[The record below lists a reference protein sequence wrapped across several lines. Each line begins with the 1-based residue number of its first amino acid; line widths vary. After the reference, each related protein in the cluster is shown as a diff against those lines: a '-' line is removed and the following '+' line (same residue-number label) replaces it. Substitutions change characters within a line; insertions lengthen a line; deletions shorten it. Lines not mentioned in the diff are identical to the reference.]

1 MKILSVGTFAK
12 ISNTSLHRHWALE
25 KNAETVDAIDT
36 SAKHTSL
43 WYRIAYHLFLWGLPI
58 KLPEGNRENAR
69 IKEQISKNK
78 YDIVWIDKGVTIDAS
93 TLAFIKEKSPDTI
106 IASYSPDNM
115 ALRHNQSQQYLECI
129 PFYDF
134 IFTNKSYIL
143 DEMKSLGAKRIYFV
157 NNSYEAQF
165 HYPHT
170 LTQEEIFRLGGD
182 VGFVGSWEEERCRSI
197 LYLANHGI
205 KVKVFGDEK
214 WKKYNNYSPNLT
226 IITGGLFSEDYSKAL
241 QAFKI
246 SLCFLRKMNDDLQ
259 TTRTVE
265 IPACGGFM
273 LAERTTE
280 HQNMFVEG
288 KEADFFSSDEELLEK
303 CKYYLSHDKERRDI
317 AKAGNQRCKD
327 FGYSNEETIR
337 HLLDIIRSHQ

>member
-12 ISNTSLHRHWALE
+12 ISNTSLHRHWALQ
-25 KNAETVDAIDT
+25 KNAEYVDAIDT

-43 WYRIAYHLFLWGLPI
+43 WYRIAYHLYLWGLPI
-58 KLPEGNRENAR
+58 KLPEGNRENVR

-106 IASYSPDNM
+106 IVSYSPDNM
-115 ALRHNQSQQYLECI
+115 ALRHNQSQQYIECI
-129 PFYDF
+129 PLYDF
-134 IFTNKSYIL
+134 IITTKSYIIEDL
-143 DEMKSLGAKRIYFV
+143 YKLGSKKVVFTHK
-157 NNSYEAQF
+157 SYEGSF
-165 HYPHT
+165 HYPRI
-170 LTQEEIFRLGGD
+170 LTEEDNNKLGCD
-182 VGFVGSWEEERCRSI
+182 VGFVGAWEKERCNSI
-197 LYLANHGI
+197 QYLASHGI
-205 KVKVFGDEK
+205 KVKVFGNGK
-214 WKKYNNYSPNLT
+214 WRKYMNYHPNLT
-226 IITGGLFSEDYSKAL
+226 IIPKGLFSEDYSKAL

-246 SLCFLRKMNDDLQ
+246 SLCFLRKINYDIQ
-259 TTRTVE
+259 TSRTME

-273 LAERTTE
+273 LAERTKE
-280 HQNMFVEG
+280 HQTLFKED
-288 KEADFFSSDEELLEK
+288 KEAVFFSSDEELLEK

-327 FGYSNEETIR
+327 SGYSNEETIR